1 MKIFKKKNYGVINIS
16 SIDNKYIPIVPDG
29 AWVKC
34 DYCGKILYKKD
45 LENNYFICNNCGSNF
60 RLSAYDRLRFTCD
73 EGSFIEFNKNM
84 ESNNPM
90 NFPGYEKKLN
100 KNKKA
105 RTLVTFLCVLISA
118 LSQAYVIQVF
128 IQPANL
134 LSSGFTGVAILIEK
148 ITSTYFG
155 FSFSTSLGMIVLN
168 VPVAILC
175 YKNISPRFTLF
186 SLLQVF
192 LASLFLKVCQF
203 QPLFNDIL
211 LNITF
216 GGVSYGLMA
225 VLVLRGN
232 ASTGGTDFIALYI
245 SNKKGKSIW
254 EYVFV
259 FNTLILMIFGSMFG
273 WIHAGYSILFQFI
286 STKTIDSFYH
296 RYERV
301 TLQITTKKSKEIVE
315 AYIQYYRHGI
325 SCVEAIGGYS
335 KQPMNLL
342 HTVVSSYEVQDIID
356 LMKDVDPDLIVNV
369 IKTENFY
376 GGFYQQPIE

>member
-1 MKIFKKKNYGVINIS
+1 MI
-16 SIDNKYIPIVPDG
+16 
-29 AWVKC
+29 
-34 DYCGKILYKKD
+34 
-45 LENNYFICNNCGSNF
+45 
-60 RLSAYDRLRFTCD
+60 
-73 EGSFIEFNKNM
+73 
-84 ESNNPM
+84 
-90 NFPGYEKKLN
+90 KKLN

-105 RTLVTFLCVLISA
+105 RTFMTLFCVVLASM
-118 LSQAYVIQVF
+118 SQAYIIQVF

-148 ITSTYFG
+148 ITSTYFH

-175 YKNISPRFTLF
+175 YKSISPRFTFF
-186 SLLQVF
+186 SLLEVF
-192 LASLFLKVCQF
+192 LASFFLRTCQF
-203 QPLFNDIL
+203 QPLFDDIL

-216 GGVSYGLMA
+216 GGFAYGLMT

-232 ASTGGTDFIALYI
+232 ASTGGTDFVALYI

-254 EYVFV
+254 SYVFI
-259 FNTLILMIFGSMFG
+259 FNSIILLIFGFMFG

-286 STKTIDSFYH
+286 STRTIDSFYH

-301 TLQITTKKSKEIVE
+301 TLQITTKKAQEVMDK
-315 AYIQYYRHGI
+315 YIKNYRHGI

-335 KQPMNLL
+335 HEKMYLL
-342 HTVVSSYEVQDIID
+342 HTVVSSYEILDIVE
-356 LMKDVDPDLIVNV
+356 LMKTVDPHIIVNV